1 MDIRTQINKSGRLV
15 IPAKMRRELKIRP
28 GDEIVLRIENG
39 SIRLIPLNQAINI
52 AQNVVKKY
60 VPTGVS
66 LVDLL
71 IQERRDEVER
81 G

>member
-39 SIRLIPLNQAINI
+39 SIRLIPLNQAIYI